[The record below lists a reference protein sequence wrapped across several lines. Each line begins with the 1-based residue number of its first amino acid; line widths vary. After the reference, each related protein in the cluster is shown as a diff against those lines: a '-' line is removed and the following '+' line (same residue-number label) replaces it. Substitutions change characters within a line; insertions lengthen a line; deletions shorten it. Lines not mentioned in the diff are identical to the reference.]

1 MKSFFDEIPQDLID
15 AARMDGANAAQVLTK
30 IILPLSGPVLAVIT
44 IFTVIGS
51 WKDFFWPYLVLMGR
65 EDLTPI
71 MVALFRLTNI
81 QSYPQP
87 INIVMA
93 GLAIASTP
101 PIILFL
107 IFQKQIMRGIV
118 LTGLKG

>member
-1 MKSFFDEIPQDLID
+1 
-15 AARMDGANAAQVLTK
+15 
-30 IILPLSGPVLAVIT
+30 
-44 IFTVIGS
+44 
-51 WKDFFWPYLVLMGR
+51 MGR

-71 MVALFRLTNI
+71 MVALFRMTNV

-107 IFQKQIMRGIV
+107 IFQKQIIRGIV